1 MKKFKIEADK
11 IYGILACMK
20 IKSKT
25 LISSG
30 RYAGKHVAVE
40 SFNSS
45 RVVEAGNDP
54 AKVLL
59 LARKKG
65 YKNAVLLFVPSKNM
79 TFVYNTLC

>member
-1 MKKFKIEADK
+1 
-11 IYGILACMK
+11 MK
-20 IKSKT
+20 IKSRT
-25 LISSG
+25 LISSR

-45 RVVEAGNDP
+45 RIVAAGNDP

-59 LARKKG
+59 LAREKG

-79 TFVYNTLC
+79 TFVYDSPC